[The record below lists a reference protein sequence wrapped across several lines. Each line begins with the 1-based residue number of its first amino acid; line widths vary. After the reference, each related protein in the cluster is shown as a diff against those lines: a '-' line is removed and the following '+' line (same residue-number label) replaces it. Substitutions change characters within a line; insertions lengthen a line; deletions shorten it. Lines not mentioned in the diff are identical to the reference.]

1 MSEAGTL
8 DVAAV
13 GAAGT
18 DSIGFAGKATLKVDN
33 AALSGHA
40 FTNPI
45 DFFAKHDMLDLI
57 GLKFH
62 HGASAKYHKATGLL
76 TVHSGHVTD
85 TLTLEPSF
93 LVGAHFR
100 ASNDRHGGT
109 KVTVVTP
116 ATIQHAV
123 ASPDLHGWDAAQST
137 ADLAD
142 SYFASQPGDF
152 LITA

>member
-76 TVHSGHVTD
+76 TVHSGHVTN
-85 TLTLEPSF
+85 TLTLLDP
-93 LVGAHFR
+93 LGTHFVV
-100 ASNDRHGGT
+100 SKDGHGGT
-109 KVTVVTP
+109 KVTLDPP
-116 ATIQHAV
+116 ATTTHAV
-123 ASPDLHGWDAAQST
+123 ASLAAHEVS
-137 ADLAD
+137 AD
-142 SYFASQPGDF
+142 SATDSNHMSDF
-152 LITA
+152 LFTT